1 MHLYTPLGVYKVD
14 ACIHQ
19 FMAGQRFESK
29 QLSEQVHDMQL
40 TFLLGEHQL
49 SRQRS
54 HMHRVTLNLYH
65 LTATELI
72 LMELITDTDLC
83 AIYHP

>member
-1 MHLYTPLGVYKVD
+1 
-14 ACIHQ
+14 
-19 FMAGQRFESK
+19 MAGQRFESK

-72 LMELITDTDLC
+72 LMELIMDTDLC